1 MIPWEVL
8 DTTPI
13 PGGQDELSLL
23 RRGSEFSIRVAREEL
38 MNSRAHGSEE
48 ALARIACRRIA
59 DRSAVSVVVGGLG
72 MGFTLAAALR
82 ELSSDAEVVTVELLP
97 AVVAWNRGP
106 LAELADRPLED
117 GRVNVVEGD
126 VAETLYA
133 EKNRFDAILLDVDNG
148 PEGFTTWEND
158 WLYSKGGLAAA
169 YEALRAGGVLAV
181 WSAAFE
187 ARFTGRLRR
196 TGFRVEDYRVPAR
209 GDRGPEHTI
218 WIAERRGD

>member
-38 MNSRAHGSEE
+38 MNSRTHGSEE

-59 DRSAVSVVVGGLG
+59 DRSAVSVLVGGLG

-82 ELSSDAEVVTVELLP
+82 ELSSDAEVVTVELFP

-117 GRVNVVEGD
+117 ERVNVVEGD
-126 VAETLYA
+126 VAETLYT

-187 ARFTGRLRR
+187 ARFTGSLRR

-218 WIAERRGD
+218 WIAERRRD